1 MTNSRQNTLIV
12 TGILVLAG
20 GTLAGII
27 FGKDLEGKVTDALT
41 NDFTLIVGG
50 LIGFL
55 SRGNQPNPEPKPE
68 EQIDKVTK

>member
-27 FGKDLEGKVTDALT
+27 FGKGLEGKVTDALT

-55 SRGNQPNPEPKPE
+55 SRGNQPPQPPPPPEPK
-68 EQIDKVTK
+68 DNT